1 MRVLVIGENNTGF
14 KQAVKLAS
22 DKGAKVAFEENCEKS
37 LENLRNGRGADLI
50 LIDVKFDIKN
60 FVESL
65 KAEKISV
72 PIIACGFENDVKLA
86 VDAIKY
92 GAQEYLPLPPSED
105 LIAAILENISNQG
118 NNIISGSKAME
129 RPLEI
134 ARKVSNSDANI
145 LITGESGTGKEIFAN
160 YIHEN
165 SERAK
170 NQFIKVNCAA
180 IPKDLLESELF
191 GHEKGAFTG
200 AVARKIGKFEESSGG
215 TLLLDEI
222 SEIDISLQAKLL
234 RAIQEEEI
242 DRVGGTRPV
251 KLDLRVIATT
261 NRNLS
266 QEIKKGNFREDLY
279 YRLNIIELALPPIRE
294 RKEDIEEFANYFIDK
309 YCKNNRLNPKK
320 LSKEAL
326 NILKQYNWPG
336 NVRELENTM
345 HRAVLLS
352 EDIIKPAD
360 LQIRL
365 FSENGNV
372 EGLEKS
378 DDSAEKQYIA
388 NALKHCLGDQN
399 HVANILGISISLLKE
414 KIQHYCLQD
423 ELKQYDK
430 EEEV

>member
-22 DKGAKVAFEENCEKS
+22 DKGAKVS
-37 LENLRNGRGADLI
+37 LVEDPSKALDNLRSGKGADLI
-50 LIDVKFDIKN
+50 LIDVKLDIKS

-65 KAEKISV
+65 NSEKISV
-72 PIIACGFENDVKLA
+72 PIIACGFENDIKLA
-86 VDAIKY
+86 VNAIKY

-118 NNIISGSKAME
+118 NNIICGSKAME

-134 ARKVSNSDANI
+134 ARKVSSSDANI

-170 NQFIKVNCAA
+170 NPFIRVNCAA

-200 AVARKIGKFEESSGG
+200 AVARRIGKFEESSGG

-242 DRVGGTRPV
+242 DRLGGNKPV
-251 KLDLRVIATT
+251 KLDLRIIATT
-261 NRNLS
+261 NRDLME
-266 QEIKKGNFREDLY
+266 EIKKGNFREDLY

-309 YCKNNRLNPKK
+309 YCKNNRLPPKK
-320 LSKEAL
+320 LSGEAL
-326 NILKQYNWPG
+326 NILKQHNWPG
-336 NVRELENTM
+336 NVRELENSM

-352 EDIIKPAD
+352 EETIKPKD
-360 LQIRL
+360 LQIQIL
-365 FSENGNV
+365 SENSNV
-372 EGLEKS
+372 EALNKT

-399 HVANILGISISLLKE
+399 HVANILGISINLLKE
-414 KIQHYCLQD
+414 KIEHYCLQD
-423 ELKQYDK
+423 KIK
-430 EEEV
+430 EYEKEV